1 MKTLV
6 RITTAVALFFAA
18 TSSSFAEQF
27 SGAAGETAQYVFDTE
42 TGIMHITGSGEMY
55 NYHGSWTYYSSYSQ
69 YDVTGNGVDSKH
81 NGPAY
86 SGSSPLNQKMVTNQK
101 DTIYLRD
108 YLKTLIIEEGITS
121 VGAAFFYNCQEL
133 TSVTMPTSL
142 KLINYEAFRSCKK
155 LETITIGPGV
165 EKVMGRWATECDK
178 FRYIYVDPGNTHFI
192 SIGGVLYTIDKKIL
206 VCFPEGLN
214 TIEYVIPEGTV
225 YTATDALYHLRL
237 VQSIT
242 IPTTLKDIEYGS
254 FDQCPKLKTLVLK
267 SSTPPTLHKSVSGTK
282 LDGIF
287 VPCGLAATYSNN
299 GNWKSYGGGNI
310 QNAVVVEFYVETNNP
325 ELGDVEIT
333 SRADCDGYQMT
344 ITAVPTPFGTF
355 SHWDNDGNTDATR
368 VIDIDREDLSIIYR
382 YKAIFNPKPYTITLY
397 KAIEKLDEL
406 DVKDYY
412 QVSVTKGSTSITT
425 TETNMSVTSSTNTF
439 FYGDTVTL
447 YCDMTKS
454 GVKFSKWVDGNTD
467 DPRTV
472 IIKETG
478 SYTGKVT
485 FGAEIKEGDVLI
497 TTESNNTDY
506 GTVTPESTT
515 VAFGENVTLEAHPSA
530 KYKLSAWADD
540 PDNPNPAL
548 NRIVTATGDKK
559 YTAIFT
565 KLTYKITAAAD
576 DEEMGTCSGFGTFE
590 VDATTTV
597 KAIPN
602 TGYRFVRWNDD
613 ETAASRLLT
622 VTEDKNFIAY
632 FEPIPYTI
640 RFLNDGVVLQSEEIN
655 FNTLPEYK
663 GSTPTRATTAQYTF
677 EFDKWSPAIAKV
689 SGNQDYEATYIETLR
704 SYTITFKNYDGTVL
718 ATPTVNYG
726 IVPTYN
732 GTPTKPATVQYSYTH
747 NGWKPA
753 LKSVTGEAAYVA
765 TYDSTVNQ
773 YTIRFLNGDN
783 PLQTSKVNFGATPAY
798 TGSTPTKAATEQH
811 TYTFTGW
818 SPAIT
823 TVDGDKD
830 YSAQFSEALRK
841 YIILFKSDVD
851 GETLQTSELEY
862 GSTPEYTGATPTKAA
877 TAEFTYTFK
886 GWDSEITS
894 VANAKTYTATYTAT
908 KNKYTVKYENYDG
921 TELQSSELEYGEIP
935 VYNGEDPEKPEDVQY
950 KYYFSGWSP
959 DVSAVKGNITYTAQ
973 FLTDDVYYTIT
984 FNNWDGTLITTKNFV
999 YDAIPSYTGDA
1010 PTRPGNAQYSYT
1022 FKGWNPAF
1030 EPVKNAKTYTAE
1042 YESSVNTYNITFVN
1056 DDDTPLKTLENVPY
1070 GETPNYGGT
1079 PTKAATAQYSYT
1091 FTGWTPTI
1099 VSVTGEATY
1108 KATYSSSV
1116 RSYTITFIDG
1126 DGNATS
1132 AVLEYGQMPTAPEN
1146 PTKTSTAEYT
1156 YTFKD
1161 WDKPVVSVSGDATYT
1176 AQFDGQKNEYTI
1188 QFVNWDGEMLQSS
1201 SMEYGLLPSY
1211 TGNNPTK
1218 ASDVQYDYSWTN
1230 GWDKAIETV
1239 KGNATYTATF
1249 KQTLRSYTIT
1259 FVNENGSEL
1268 WKSAFNY
1275 GETPVYGGD
1284 TPTKLPTEEYTYSHS
1299 GWSPEIETV
1308 TEDYTYMA
1316 TFSSTRRSYTVRFEN
1331 YDGTL
1336 LHEGTYTYGYH
1347 PSYTGE
1353 TPQKENTAQYT
1364 YEFSGWNP
1372 AITNETVVT
1381 GNTVYTAQF
1390 SSTENTYLIQ
1400 FKQNADDETPLYQS
1414 YFKYGVTPE
1423 YNGPTP
1429 EKPSDGVTNYTFIGW
1444 NPAPT
1449 TVTGTATYV
1458 AKFSSAAVLY
1468 DITFVDYDGS
1478 TINTEKYEYGQTPT
1492 QPDPIRQQT
1501 EQYTYSFAG
1510 WSPAIAAV
1518 TNNATYTATYDSEI
1532 RSYTITFVD
1541 GDGNSTSDELEYG
1554 KMPTAPALPTKTATA
1569 EFSYTFT
1576 EWDKPI
1582 VSVSGPA
1589 TYTAQFKEVKRSYTI
1604 TFVNYDGSKTTIM
1617 VPYGETPSIDNPTR
1631 PADVQFTYNFIGW
1644 TPTIA
1649 PVVENTTYTANYSS
1663 TLNKYTIT
1671 VLSSDETMG
1680 VVSGAGT
1687 YDYNQEISIRATAQT
1702 GYHFTQWHD
1711 GDESNP
1717 RPITV
1722 AGNAEYTALF
1732 APNTNTAYTLNIYT
1746 QNIETDDY
1754 QLETLSMFG
1763 PTNQLT
1769 SYEAPIYTGFELQD
1783 YEQVT
1788 INADGSSVLSVYY
1801 NRKSYNLTWNA
1812 NGGDA
1817 LTGTYS
1823 NGPVKYQAP
1832 ITTPNT
1838 PERSGFEFGGWQPNL
1853 ATMPAEDIVCIALWT
1868 EKGDTPYKIEHW
1880 LQDLDG
1886 EHYTLDYTD
1895 ETRTGKTNTPT
1906 SVGAITYTGF
1916 TAEPEKTVNC
1926 NIEADGSGVAK
1937 IFYQRNIHTLSWFV
1951 DGAEVTENCT
1961 YGNIMF
1967 GTPITAP
1974 ADPEKAGYTFNGWS
1988 SDVEETMP
1996 DSDVTYIAQWSANT
2010 NTPYNVMHYKQN
2022 IDGSYNATAD
2032 ETESLTGISATLTAA
2047 VAKEY
2052 TGFTCKTFEQT
2063 LIAADGSTVVSI
2075 DYERNHHALTWDFGN
2090 CTVGTE
2096 PYTNSND
2103 NIAFGTPIVAP
2114 ELVKKGYT
2122 LTWNAEIP
2130 ATMPD
2135 HDLSLTA
2142 TWTASTVEYT
2152 VNHWLQTVDGSLY
2165 TLDTTETLTGQTDAT
2180 TSAKSK
2186 VYAGFTA
2193 QEFNQANIE
2202 PDSSTVVNIRYI
2214 RNAHQLTWN
2223 IGEGQIENETE
2234 YTADSTVLFGAPIIA
2249 PVLVREGFTY
2259 VWNTEIPATMP
2270 DSSFTATAV
2279 WTADSTPQPQPG
2291 PQMAIYVVRHNQ
2303 QALDGSFATAAT
2315 DTLNGIV
2322 DSLTEAVAKTFEGF
2336 TAEAFEQDTIS
2347 ADSSTVVNI
2356 NYSRNKYELK
2366 WNLNG
2371 GTISNNNYTKAGQVA
2386 YGTPIVAPE
2395 LELLNGMYAYT
2406 WDNSVPETMPACDLT
2421 CDVIWVPGPINER
2434 IYFSVPETFGG
2445 CDKTHIEATNLSPA
2459 DIKFIWSVNGV
2470 VDESQT
2476 GASFDIPENA
2486 APTGKI
2492 TVTGW
2497 VKNGDASSSWTEEIQ
2512 YTVKRS
2518 ITTTMWDDVI
2528 TVDNTT
2534 GNYESYNWYHNGALV
2549 SDKAYYQEIGGLTGE
2564 YSLTVITVDSVE
2576 INSCPVTFDA
2586 QPSMAIIAYP
2596 NPTTDRVFV
2605 KAGILKAG
2613 DKLIITDSNGRIWQT
2628 MTVSN
2633 PSGEEFDLSNL
2644 PQGSYT
2650 ISVGG
2655 ESVNIIKL

>member
-1 MKTLV
+1 MKSLL

-18 TSSSFAEQF
+18 TTALFAEQF
-27 SGAAGETAQYVFDTE
+27 TGAAGPTASYVFDTE
-42 TGIMHITGSGEMY
+42 TGIMRITGSGEMY

-86 SGSSPLNQKMVTNQK
+86 SGASPLNQKMVTSNK

-108 YLKTLIIEEGITS
+108 SLKTLIIEEGITS
-121 VGAAFFYNCQEL
+121 VGAAFFYQCKKL
-133 TSVTMPTSL
+133 TSVTMPASL
-142 KLINYEAFRSCKK
+142 KLINYEAFRSCKA

-178 FRYIYVDPGNTHFI
+178 FRYINVDPENEHFI

-254 FDQCPKLKTLVLK
+254 FDQCPNLKTLVLK

-282 LDGIF
+282 LTGIF

-299 GNWKSYGGGNI
+299 GNWDSYGGGNI

-355 SHWDNDGNTDATR
+355 SHWDNDGCTDATR

-382 YKAIFNPKPYTITLY
+382 YKAIFDPKPYTITLY

-447 YCDMTKS
+447 YCDVTKS

-478 SYTGKVT
+478 SYTGNVT
-485 FGAEIKEGDVLI
+485 YGAEIKKGNVVI
-497 TTESNNTDY
+497 TTESNNPDY

-530 KYKLSAWADD
+530 KYKLSAWADE
-540 PDNPNPAL
+540 PDNSNPAL
-548 NRIVTATGDKK
+548 SRIVTATGDKK

-613 ETAASRLLT
+613 ETAALRQLT

-818 SPAIT
+818 SPTIT

-894 VANAKTYTATYTAT
+894 VTNAKTYTATYTAT

-1042 YESSVNTYNITFVN
+1042 YEPSVNTYNITFVN

-1230 GWDKAIETV
+1230 GWDKTIETV
-1239 KGNATYTATF
+1239 KGDATYTATF

-1299 GWSPEIETV
+1299 GWSPEIEAV

-1492 QPDPIRQQT
+1492 QPDPMRQQT

-1631 PADVQFTYNFIGW
+1631 PADEQFTYNFIGW

-1702 GYHFTQWHD
+1702 GYHFTKWHD

-1823 NGPVKYQAP
+1823 NGSVKYQAP
-1832 ITTPNT
+1832 ISTPNT

-1937 IFYQRNIHTLSWFV
+1937 IFYQRNIHTLSWIV

-1961 YGNIMF
+1961 YGNVMF

-1974 ADPEKAGYTFNGWS
+1974 ADPEKTGYTFNGWS

-2165 TLDTTETLTGQTDAT
+2165 TLDTTETLTGLTDT
-2180 TSAKSK
+2180 TTTAKSK

-2279 WTADSTPQPQPG
+2279 WKADSTPEPQI
-2291 PQMAIYVVRHNQ
+2291 ALYIVHHNQ
-2303 QALDGSFATAAT
+2303 QALDGSFAIVAT
-2315 DTLNGIV
+2315 DTLNGII

-2445 CDKTHIEATNLSPA
+2445 CDKTHIEATNLSHSNM
-2459 DIKFIWSVNGV
+2459 KFTWSVNGV

-2486 APTGKI
+2486 APSGTI

-2497 VKNGDASSSWTEEIQ
+2497 MENGETDSWSEQIK
-2512 YTVKRS
+2512 YTVKRR
-2518 ITTTMWDDVI
+2518 IITTMWDDVI

-2586 QPSMAIIAYP
+2586 LPSVAIIAYP

-2605 KAGILKAG
+2605 KSGILKAG